1 LNAKLLKQRLE
12 LRFNI
17 GDILNQDFIIYS
29 NNLNKDTNGSYPPE
43 APNADPDGEKFNP
56 DYDFVNYKVKKGTNF
71 IFNVV
76 YKF

>member
-1 LNAKLLKQRLE
+1 M
-12 LRFNI
+12 
-17 GDILNQDFIIYS
+17 GDILTQDFIIYS
-29 NNLNKDTNGSYPPE
+29 NNLNKDPNGSYPPE
-43 APNADPDGEKFNP
+43 GPNADPDGEKFNP